1 MTFLLILK
9 HCADVPYLLLSI
21 KSWAHFLLVCQ
32 QNCTFLECLKSTSWK
47 LEAVLDVQLSMRY
60 YTRRASRRMTT
71 LTSYCIVY
79 CSSLQTS
86 VLQLMFWP
94 TPQFAVEEAWRP
106 KPREKE
112 SSGSHRFWMWQ
123 FLPWFLSPIG
133 SVKILFV
140 LRLQS
145 QFFKYWLT
153 CLYDPS
159 AALIFNCMR

>member
-1 MTFLLILK
+1 MISPQ
-9 HCADVPYLLLSI
+9 CVPYTLLSI